1 METVKIRAQ
10 PPRRFNKYNM
20 KPTIRAALDAGN
32 VQEVIDNLT
41 VRQRRFVEEYVVDFD
56 GAAAIGRAG
65 YNTKYPNRLAHEM
78 LQHPGIKAAI
88 DQLTQDRAA
97 ESTIKPEY
105 VLKKIQR
112 TIEKA
117 ESEGNHTAV
126 LRGCE
131 LLARSLS
138 MFVERK
144 EISGPNGDAI
154 ELRRVQEA
162 ADAFTSSIAGLIARG
177 REGSP
182 ANDSRPQSES
192 GSEVSLALLGEA

>member
-1 METVKIRAQ
+1 MTQLRAQ
-10 PPRRFNKYNM
+10 PIRKKSKAAIKPR
-20 KPTIRAALDAGN
+20 TQAALDAGN

-41 VRQRRFVEEYVVDFD
+41 VRQRRFVEEYLIDFD
-56 GAAAIGRAG
+56 GSAAIGRAG

-88 DQLTQDRAA
+88 DHVTAERA
-97 ESTIKPEY
+97 EKSTLKPEY
-105 VLKKIQR
+105 VINKIRR

-117 ESEGNHTAV
+117 DVENNHTAV

-131 LLARSLS
+131 LLARSLG

-154 ELRRVQEA
+154 KYEEVREA
-162 ADAFTSSIAGLIARG
+162 ADAFTGAINSLIERRG
-177 REGSP
+177 TG
-182 ANDSRPQSES
+182 D
-192 GSEVSLALLGEA
+192 LALVHSA